1 MEDKDSK
8 KKIDLDL
15 QSRTLFTYGMETL
28 VKLSKMKI
36 LIIGMRGLGVE
47 TAKNI
52 ILTGPEKVDIYDP
65 SLVKIN
71 DLGSNFFLSEEDVG
85 KKNRDEACL
94 SKLSELNT
102 STSVSIL
109 KIEQKNDLNEYVKI
123 FCDKILNYN
132 VIVFTELQ
140 PMMFIAQID
149 MTCRN
154 NNIKLIY
161 GFCFGLVGYIFTDFG
176 HHTIFDENGEELET
190 YLVKSISKDEEGLVI
205 IDNIQGTNNLKIG
218 DGDFVRFK
226 NVEGMV
232 ELNDKDDKDDKHDNH
247 EKKIFEI
254 KFEDFQSF
262 KIGDTSKFSDYT
274 KGGVVYQVKIPK
286 DIQYLDF
293 CTRSAMITDPMHRF
307 NVADQT
313 KRGRIELL
321 YMAFSGIHDF
331 YMQNKFSLPELNN
344 MEQAKQILEKVKQMY
359 DAAKKNNI
367 PWFAEVQEFDEK
379 IVLNVARWASA
390 NIQPIC
396 GFFGGILAQ
405 EIIKATG
412 KYVPI
417 DQWLIYDFFETVEN
431 IKDDADRSLKNCR
444 YDDQIA
450 IFGNEIQEKIQKSNI
465 FMVGA
470 GATGCEFLKNFA
482 MMGFCSDKKSKFT
495 VTDNDNIEISNLSRQ
510 FLFRKQNVGKSKSII
525 AINSVKKMNPNFN
538 AEGMQA
544 KICDET
550 EKIFN
555 EDFWNAQDIII
566 YAVDSVDARK
576 YIDNKVVLYQKPAV
590 DSGTL
595 GAKAHS
601 QIIIPHKTLTY
612 CDKAP
617 SGVTLTIPVCTLR
630 HFPSL
635 IQHCIEWSRDIFSGY
650 FGNII
655 SEVKNFFINYDLFK
669 QNIQR
674 EGSPKYQLEKLEL
687 LKTHI
692 DIIVNKDIKKMC
704 EFAIKNY
711 TTCFDHNIQQ
721 LLISFPP
728 DYKNKDGSD
737 FWVGSKRLPHPIRF
751 NTDIDLCLTYVT
763 SFVHILAHSLGISLA
778 EEQLSPENIKKIC
791 STIKIPE
798 FVKSDKKIDLD
809 EEENKNNNQ
818 PLNLQ
823 TQNPSEELKL
833 KMEKESEEQKIAKKK
848 VDEIMNELDKIK
860 REEFN
865 PKNINPEE
873 FEKDHD
879 ENGHIDFINAGA
891 NLRARNYGIDECDR
905 NKTKKIAGKIIP
917 TILTTTASIAGFVSL
932 QLYTLFQTNDTKY
945 FRDCFFNLA
954 ANYFFFSPPGDPIKM
969 KDNEFDD
976 RIMGPVK
983 AIPEGWNVWDRIDIK
998 ESKTCG
1004 ELIDYLKDCYNIDVD
1019 MLTADGITIYTGFSE
1034 KAKERRM
1041 IKIEDA
1047 YEKNAKKKI
1056 NEKRNYLNIQVVGSI
1071 AEAKIGENTF
1081 QNVSVFIPPI
1091 KYIFR

>member
-1 MEDKDSK
+1 MENKEKEK
-8 KKIDLDL
+8 KVDDDLY
-15 QSRTLFTYGMETL
+15 SRTIFTYGMETMK
-28 VKLSKMKI
+28 KLSTMKV
-36 LIIGMRGLGVE
+36 LIVGMRGLGVE

-52 ILTGPEKVDIYDP
+52 ILAGPEEVDIYDP

-71 DLGSNFFLSEEDVG
+71 DLGSNFFLSEDDVG
-85 KKNRDEACL
+85 KKNRDEACV
-94 SKLSELNT
+94 SKLSELNP
-102 STSVSIL
+102 SILVSVL
-109 KIEQKNDLNEYVKI
+109 KIEQKNDINEYVKI
-123 FCDKILNYN
+123 FCEKIIKYN

-140 PMMFIAQID
+140 PMMFLAQID

-154 NNIKLIY
+154 NNIILIY

-176 HHTIFDENGEELET
+176 PKHTIFDENGEELET
-190 YLVKSISKDEEGLVI
+190 YLIKSISKDKEGLVI

-218 DGDFVRFK
+218 DGDFVKFK
-226 NVEGMV
+226 NVGGMV
-232 ELNDKDDKDDKHDNH
+232 ELND
-247 EKKIFEI
+247 EKKEFEI
-254 KFEDFQSF
+254 QFEDYQSF

-274 KGGVVYQVKIPK
+274 KGGVVYQIKKPK
-286 DIQYLDF
+286 EMQYLDF
-293 CTRSAMITDPMHRF
+293 CTRSAMISDPMHRF
-307 NVADQT
+307 NTADQT
-313 KRGRIELL
+313 KRGRAELL
-321 YMAFSGIHDF
+321 YMAFSGVHDF
-331 YMQNKFSLPELNN
+331 YMQNKCSLPELNN
-344 MEQAKQILEKVKQMY
+344 MDQAKQIIEKVKQMY
-359 DAAKKNNI
+359 DSAKQNNI
-367 PWFAEVQEFDEK
+367 PWFSEIQEFDEK
-379 IVLNVARWASA
+379 IVLNVARWAAA
-390 NIQPIC
+390 NVQPIC

-412 KYVPI
+412 KYIPI
-417 DQWLIYDFFETVEN
+417 DQWLIYDFFETVDN
-431 IKDDADRSLKNCR
+431 LKDDTDRTLKNCR

-450 IFGNEIQEKIQKSNI
+450 IFGNENQEKIQKSSI

-482 MMGFCSDKKSKFT
+482 MMGFCSDKNSKFT
-495 VTDNDNIEISNLSRQ
+495 VTDNDNIEISNLTRQ
-510 FLFRKQNVGKSKSII
+510 FLFRKKNVGQSKSVI
-525 AINSVKKMNPNFN
+525 AIESVKKMNPNFN
-538 AEGMQA
+538 GEGMQS

-555 EDFWNAQDIII
+555 EDFWKSQDIII
-566 YAVDSVDARK
+566 YAVDSVEARK
-576 YIDNKVVLYQKPAV
+576 YIDNKVILYQKPAV

-601 QIIIPHKTLTY
+601 QTIIPYKTLTY
-612 CDKAP
+612 SDKAP

-635 IQHCIEWSRDIFSGY
+635 IQHCIEWSRDHFSGY

-711 TTCFDHNIQQ
+711 TKCFDHDIRQ

-737 FWVGSKRLPHPIRF
+737 FWVGSKRLPHPIPF
-751 NTDIDLCLTYVT
+751 NTDKDVDLCLTYVT
-763 SFVHILAHSLGISLA
+763 SFVHILAHSLGIPLKK
-778 EEQLSPENIKKIC
+778 EELSPENIKKIC

-798 FVKSDKKIDLD
+798 FIKSDTKIDLE
-809 EEENKNNNQ
+809 EEENKDKNNNQ
-818 PLNLQ
+818 PQNIQ
-823 TQNPSEELKL
+823 TQNPSEDIQL
-833 KMEKESEEQKIAKKK
+833 KMEKESKEQKIAKKK
-848 VDEIMNELDKIK
+848 VEEIMKELDKIK
-860 REEFN
+860 RELFN
-865 PKNINPEE
+865 SKNINPEE

-879 ENGHIDFINAGA
+879 ENGHIDFIHAGA

-917 TILTTTASIAGFVSL
+917 TILTTTASIAGIVSL
-932 QLYTLFQTNDTKY
+932 QLYTLFQTNEPIY

-954 ANYFFFSPPGDPIKM
+954 SNYFFFSSPQEPIKM

-983 AIPEGWNVWDRIDIK
+983 AIPEGWNVWDRIDIT

-1004 ELIDYLKDCYNIDVD
+1004 ELLDYLKDKYNIDVD

-1034 KAKERRM
+1034 NAKARRAV
-1041 IKIEDA
+1041 KIEDA
-1047 YEKNAKKKI
+1047 YEKNSKKKI

-1071 AEAKIGENTF
+1071 PEAKIGERTF

>member
-1 MEDKDSK
+1 MENKEK
-8 KKIDLDL
+8 ETTIDEDL
-15 QSRTLFTYGMETL
+15 QSRTLFTYGIETL
-28 VKLSKMKI
+28 KKLSKMKI
-36 LIIGMRGLGVE
+36 LIVGMRGLGVE

-52 ILTGPEKVDIYDP
+52 ILTGPEEVDIYDP

-85 KKNRDEACL
+85 KKNRDVACL
-94 SKLSELNT
+94 SKLSELNP
-102 STSVSIL
+102 STIVSVL
-109 KIEQKNDLNEYVKI
+109 KIEQKNDLNEYVNL
-123 FCDKILNYN
+123 FCDKIKAYN

-140 PMMFIAQID
+140 PMMFLAQID

-154 NNIKLIY
+154 NDIKLIY

-176 HHTIFDENGEELET
+176 PKHTIVDENGEELET
-190 YLVKSISKDEEGLVI
+190 YLIKSISKDKEGLVT

-226 NVEGMV
+226 NVGGMK
-232 ELNDKDDKDDKHDNH
+232 ELNDE
-247 EKKIFEI
+247 EKVFEI
-254 KFEDFQSF
+254 SFEDYQSF
-262 KIGDTSKFSDYT
+262 KIGDTSEFSDYT

-293 CTRSAMITDPMHRF
+293 CTRSAMISDPMHRF
-307 NVADQT
+307 NIADQT

-321 YMAFSGIHDF
+321 YMAFSGVHDF

-344 MEQAKQILEKVKQMY
+344 MEQAKQIAEKVKEMY
-359 DAAKKNNI
+359 DSAKQNNI
-367 PWFAEVQEFDEK
+367 PWFSEIQEFDEK
-379 IVLNVARWASA
+379 IVLNVARWAAA

-431 IKDDADRSLKNCR
+431 VKDDADRTLRNCR

-450 IFGNEIQEKIQKSNI
+450 IFGNEVQEKIQKSNL

-495 VTDNDNIEISNLSRQ
+495 VTDNDSIEISNLSRQ
-510 FLFRKQNVGKSKSII
+510 FLFRKKNVGQSKSII
-525 AINSVKKMNPNFN
+525 AIDSVKKMNPYFN

-566 YAVDSVDARK
+566 YAVDSVEARK

-601 QIIIPHKTLTY
+601 QTIIPHKTLTY

-635 IQHCIEWSRDIFSGY
+635 IQHCIEWSRDAFSGY

-655 SEVKNFFINYDLFK
+655 SEVKTFFTNCDLFK

-704 EFAIKNY
+704 EFAIRNY
-711 TTCFDHNIQQ
+711 TKCFDHNIRQ

-737 FWVGSKRLPHPIRF
+737 FWVGSKRLPHPIPF
-751 NTDIDLCLTYVT
+751 DINIDLCLTYVT
-763 SFVHILAHSLGISLA
+763 SFVHIIAHSLGIYLTK
-778 EEQLSPENIKKIC
+778 EQLSPENIKNIC

-798 FVKSDKKIDLD
+798 FIKSDKKIDLN
-809 EEENKNNNQ
+809 EEENKDKNNNQ
-818 PLNLQ
+818 PINFQ
-823 TQNPSEELKL
+823 NQNPSEELKL

-848 VDEIMNELDKIK
+848 VDEIMSELDKIK
-860 REEFN
+860 RDEFN
-865 PKNINPEE
+865 AKNINPEE

-932 QLYTLFQTNDTKY
+932 QLYTLLQTNDPNY

-954 ANYFFFSPPGDPIKM
+954 ANYFFFNKPSEPIKM
-969 KDNEFDD
+969 KDNEFDE

-983 AIPEGWNVWDRIDIK
+983 AIPEGWNAWDRIDIT
-998 ESKTCG
+998 ESKTIG
-1004 ELIDYLKDCYNIDVD
+1004 ELLDYLKDCYNIDVD
-1019 MLTADGITIYTGFSE
+1019 MLTADGITVYTGFSE
-1034 KAKERRM
+1034 KAKEKRVL
-1041 IKIEDA
+1041 KIEDA
-1047 YEKNAKKKI
+1047 YENNSKKKI
-1056 NEKRNYLNIQVVGSI
+1056 NEKKNYLNIQVVGSI
-1071 AEAKIGENTF
+1071 EETKIGGKIFKNA
-1081 QNVSVFIPPI
+1081 SVFIPPI

>member
-1 MEDKDSK
+1 MATKAEEN
-8 KKIDLDL
+8 KIDLNL
-15 QSRTLFTYGMETL
+15 QSRTLFTFGIETL
-28 VKLSKMKI
+28 IKLSKMKI
-36 LIIGMRGLGVE
+36 LIVGMRGLGVE

-52 ILTGPEKVDIYDP
+52 ILTGPEEVDIYDP

-94 SKLSELNT
+94 SKLSELNP
-102 STSVSIL
+102 STIVSVL
-109 KIEQKNDLNEYVKI
+109 KIEQKNDINEYIKL
-123 FCDKILNYN
+123 FCEKVLNYN

-140 PMMFIAQID
+140 PMMFLAQVD
-149 MTCRN
+149 MVCRN
-154 NNIKLIY
+154 SNKNIKLIY

-176 HHTIFDENGEELET
+176 PKHTIVDENGEELET
-190 YLVKSISKDEEGLVI
+190 YLVKSISKDQEGLVI

-226 NVEGMV
+226 NVGGME
-232 ELNDKDDKDDKHDNH
+232 ELND
-247 EKKIFEI
+247 EKKVFEI
-254 KFEDFQSF
+254 SFEDFQSF
-262 KIGDTSKFSDYT
+262 KIGDTSKFHDYT
-274 KGGVVYQVKIPK
+274 KGGVVYQVKMPK
-286 DIQYLDF
+286 EMQYLDF

-307 NVADQT
+307 NTADQT
-313 KRGRIELL
+313 KRGRNELL
-321 YMAFSGIHDF
+321 YMAFSGVHDF
-331 YMQNKFSLPELNN
+331 YMQNKCTLPELNN
-344 MEQAKQILEKVKQMY
+344 MDQAKQILEKVKQMY
-359 DAAKKNNI
+359 DAAKQNNI
-367 PWFAEVQEFDEK
+367 PWFSEIQEFDEK
-379 IVLNVARWASA
+379 IVLNVARWAAA

-396 GFFGGILAQ
+396 GFFGGILAH

-431 IKDDADRSLKNCR
+431 VKEDADRTLKNCR

-510 FLFRKQNVGKSKSII
+510 FLFRKQNVGHSKSVV
-525 AINSVKKMNPNFN
+525 AIDSVKKMNPNFN

-566 YAVDSVDARK
+566 YAVDSVEARK

-635 IQHCIEWSRDIFSGY
+635 IQHCIEWSRDLFSGY
-650 FGNII
+650 FGSII
-655 SEVKNFFINYDLFK
+655 NEVKNFFVNYNLFK
-669 QNIQR
+669 LNIQR
-674 EGSPKYQLEKLEL
+674 EGSPKYQLEKLGL

-711 TTCFDHNIQQ
+711 TKCFDHDIRQ

-737 FWVGSKRLPHPIRF
+737 FWVGSKRLPHPIPF
-751 NTDIDLCLTYVT
+751 NLDKDIDLCLTYVT
-763 SFVHILAHSLGISLA
+763 SFVRIMSHSLGIFLT

-791 STIKIPE
+791 ATIKIPE
-798 FVKSDKKIDLD
+798 FIKSDTKIDLN
-809 EEENKNNNQ
+809 EEENKDKNKNQ
-818 PLNLQ
+818 PVNLQ
-823 TQNPSEELKL
+823 NLQNQNASEELKL
-833 KMEKESEEQKIAKKK
+833 KMEKESEEQKIAKKQ
-848 VDEIMNELDKIK
+848 VDDIMCELDKIK
-860 REEFN
+860 REDYN

-932 QLYTLFQTNDTKY
+932 QLDTLFQTNEPKY

-954 ANYFFFSPPGDPIKM
+954 ANYFFFNPPADPIKM
-969 KDNEFDD
+969 KDNPFDE

-983 AIPEGWNVWDRIDIK
+983 AIPEGWNVWDRIDIR

-1004 ELIDYLKDCYNIDVD
+1004 DLIDYLKKQYNIDVD
-1019 MLTADGITIYTGFSE
+1019 MLTADGVTIYTGFSE
-1034 KAKERRM
+1034 KAKEKRLV
-1041 IKIEDA
+1041 KIEDA
-1047 YEKNAKKKI
+1047 YENNAKKKI

-1071 AEAKIGENTF
+1071 DEAKIGEQTLK
-1081 QNVSVFIPPI
+1081 NVSVFIPPI